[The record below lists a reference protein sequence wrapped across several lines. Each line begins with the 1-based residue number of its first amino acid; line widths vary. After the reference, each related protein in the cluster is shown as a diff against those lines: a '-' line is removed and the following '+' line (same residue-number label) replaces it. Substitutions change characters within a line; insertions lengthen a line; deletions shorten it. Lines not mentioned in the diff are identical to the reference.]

1 MIRRFLALG
10 IVGAMICCLC
20 GTSVFGKTGSDSKE
34 SAAKSESPAKSEAKP
49 NEQLKRD
56 VLKLVA
62 DTKAGKIAPAR
73 PSQFKPTH
81 RNNLSTGAKIGI
93 VAAIGGAIFLIIMF
107 RALNSDND

>member
-1 MIRRFLALG
+1 
-10 IVGAMICCLC
+10 MICCLC
-20 GTSVFGKTGSDSKE
+20 GTSVFGKTGSEPS
-34 SAAKSESPAKSEAKP
+34 AKSESALTSEAKP
-49 NEQLKRD
+49 NEKLKRD

-62 DTKAGKIAPAR
+62 DTRAGKIAPAR